1 MVWSPDRAS
10 ISVWCRPQ
18 RLTPRSEIKSAH
30 ASPHRTWSPSPAGP
44 SHLLPRT
51 DRFLLL
57 TTGGLISVWCRPQRL
72 TPRSEI
78 KSAHASPHRT
88 WSPSPA
94 GPSHLLPRTDRF
106 LLLTTGGLIR
116 LRHPHSRNQGAV
128 LSAPQNRSTQTRK
141 SCSWK
146 STATE
151 YPTKPGRQ
159 RA

>member
-57 TTGGLISVWCRPQRL
+57 TTGGLISVRRAAWCQRSFQHFPAKVL
-72 TPRSEI
+72 RVNPVRRSVGADGQTREQGPASEI
-78 KSAHASPHRT
+78 GIGDPTQEAS
-88 WSPSPA
+88 SS
-94 GPSHLLPRTDRF
+94 
-106 LLLTTGGLIR
+106 
-116 LRHPHSRNQGAV
+116 
-128 LSAPQNRSTQTRK
+128 RSTVW
-141 SCSWK
+141 S
-146 STATE
+146 E
-151 YPTKPGRQ
+151 
-159 RA
+159 